1 VLARLIDEGKAAQ
14 LGDQRLPV
22 STPGGS
28 EPEWRRDGQE
38 IVYLGLDRFLTAV
51 PITRARGALTV
62 GKPKPLFRLPIDAGG
77 TSAWARTSDHT
88 KFIVVEAPNADGQ
101 TFG

>member
-1 VLARLIDEGKAAQ
+1 

-51 PITRARGALTV
+51 PVTRAGGALTL
-62 GKPKPLFRLPIDAGG
+62 GKPSRLFRLPIDAGG
-77 TSAWARTSDHT
+77 TSTWSRTSDHA
-88 KFIVVEAPNADGQ
+88 KFVIVEAPNADGQ
-101 TFG
+101 TFRVMTGWK